1 MLGCRF
7 SFAAPS
13 AVLINIGKSG
23 VLRTNLILEDRFS
36 QMFQEAENLFIV
48 LRVIDNPR
56 QPRLLRQRPQFS
68 LDLPELT
75 GRVSALGLKGWP
87 YRTISF
93 RPGAFALPRHLEV
106 PQKVRP
112 SRLHVRRDLPPFFRL
127 QRNPT

>member
-56 QPRLLRQRPQFS
+56 QLRLLRQRPQFS

-75 GRVSALGLKGWP
+75 GRESVLGVKGLS
-87 YRTISF
+87 YHTISLH
-93 RPGAFALPRHLEV
+93 PGASALPRHQGV
-106 PQKVRP
+106 P
-112 SRLHVRRDLPPFFRL
+112 
-127 QRNPT
+127 